1 MNTTFIKKINPVL
14 LFVLCVG
21 GTLILGFVAG
31 LISGATAGYT
41 SYTRPALTP
50 PDIVFS
56 IVWPVLYF
64 LMGVSLYIGLKN
76 AKDNKT
82 LLTFFAL
89 YVVQFSLNLLWPF
102 IFFTWDNFTVSAII
116 NCVLTGCVLA
126 LTVLAFTINKWSGIL
141 LVPYFVWLLFAIY
154 LNIAIAV
161 LN

>member
-21 GTLILGFVAG
+21 LTLILGFVAG

-50 PDIVFS
+50 PDILFS
-56 IVWPVLYF
+56 IVWPILYF

-82 LLTFFAL
+82 LCVFFAL
-89 YVVQFSLNLLWPF
+89 YLIQLTLNLVWPF
-102 IFFTWDNFTVSAII
+102 IFFTLDNFTISAIV
-116 NCVLTGCVLA
+116 NCVLTGTVLA

-141 LVPYFVWLLFAIY
+141 LVPYFLWLLFAIY

>member
-21 GTLILGFVAG
+21 LTLILGFVAG

-50 PDIVFS
+50 PDILFS
-56 IVWPVLYF
+56 IVWPILYF

-76 AKDNKT
+76 AKDTKT
-82 LLTFFAL
+82 LCVFFAL
-89 YVVQFSLNLLWPF
+89 YLIQLTLNLVWPF
-102 IFFTWDNFTVSAII
+102 IFFTLDNFTISAIV
-116 NCVLTGCVLA
+116 NCVLTGTVLA
-126 LTVLAFTINKWSGIL
+126 LTVLAFTVNKWSGIL
-141 LVPYFVWLLFAIY
+141 LVPYFLWLLFAIY